1 MFTEAQKTAYQ
12 NMTAPTELRGKVLE
26 MAKVAPAKP
35 VERKRPVRRWMST
48 AVAACLVLVV
58 GVSAL
63 LPRGSDVTLQLDGM
77 PVTETATAFSAS
89 TPMTARAIASMCLPV
104 TVETEED
111 AEISVSHGQLFAED
125 GTEVSVVGAGATTL
139 YWAISPVDTKEEY
152 TLRVGGE
159 KITCM
164 KLAFDA
170 EENCWTVF
178 AAKE

>member
-26 MAKVAPAKP
+26 MARTAPAKP
-35 VERKRPVRRWMST
+35 AVRKRPVRRWVST
-48 AVAACLVLVV
+48 AVAACLVLAV
-58 GVSAL
+58 GVTKL
-63 LPRGSDVTLQLDGM
+63 LPRGSDVVLQLDGM
-77 PVTETATAFSAS
+77 PVTETAAAFSAN

-111 AEISVSHGQLFAED
+111 AEISVSYGQLFAEN
-125 GTEVSVVGAGATTL
+125 GTEVSAVGAGTTTF
-139 YWAISPVDTKEEY
+139 YWAISPVDTNEEY
-152 TLRVGGE
+152 TLRVDGE

-164 KLAFDA
+164 TLAFDA

>member
-26 MAKVAPAKP
+26 MARTAPAKS
-35 VERKRPVRRWMST
+35 VERKLPVRRWMST
-48 AVAACLVLVV
+48 AVAACLMLVV

-63 LPRGSDVTLQLDGM
+63 LPRSGDVTLRLDGM
-77 PVTETATAFSAS
+77 PVTETATPFSAN

-111 AEISVSHGQLFAED
+111 AEISVSYGQLLAED
-125 GTEVSVVGAGATTL
+125 GTEVSAVSAGATTL

-152 TLRVGGE
+152 TLRVGGA
-159 KITCM
+159 KSTCM